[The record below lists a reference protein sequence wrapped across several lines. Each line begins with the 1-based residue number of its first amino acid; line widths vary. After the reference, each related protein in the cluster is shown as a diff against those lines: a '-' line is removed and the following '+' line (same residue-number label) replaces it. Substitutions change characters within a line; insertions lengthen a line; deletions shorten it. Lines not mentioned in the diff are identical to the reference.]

1 MGFLD
6 GLRGGQ
12 YLGFNAGGL
21 QLSDLSKFVQPA
33 QRTRVSGSSGGDSDP
48 YVGLRGETSVF
59 AQQEADVNSQLSSI
73 NESMTEAYSNY
84 EYTGD
89 KKYLDE
95 ATQLYTQYAG
105 LKEQQT
111 TMLSGRNTLKT
122 RLEETTK
129 HYENISPNAKLLTSQ
144 NTAFG
149 YQQGENLLGQGKRF
163 STPMEGLNYAHEAS
177 GSPEN
182 YMKPNLPNLYGYGY
196 GKDANLRGYIQK
208 TFQDSQESYSGF
220 GRINEEAI
228 EKDANTGAIVNK
240 WYEMYDK
247 DNTGNVNT
255 VVTGIYS
262 NLSKDNKLEAKS
274 DVLSIIEKFN
284 LTGSY
289 SDLMKA
295 ILLEIPYAKITQK
308 EKETDAEFKARVESI
323 DNSVMNEW
331 KAQGFNAIKDT
342 DNGIYVIQY
351 DITNGIPNDPA
362 TLDNLA
368 KLYTMNTA
376 LEISGAYKIEDH
388 KISLNRFV
396 ANTTKVTVNNGGED
410 LEHLTM
416 NKITQGVMYYLTGN
430 DEKNLLGL
438 EPRSIFGSNNMKI
451 DFNKVTIGNTY
462 DVDFSMPVGNQGAVH
477 VDIGGS
483 INSLGLEGFN
493 AVSETGVLSE
503 MPEFG
508 EYGQKAETYY
518 PKAFAREFTDNDNST
533 FKPLV
538 VNNVDVLG
546 ISTLDPNYFKFSD
559 KRVLPFGKTA
569 FDKVD
574 SGGAK
579 IYKYEDII
587 NKSDYTPEAKTYLTD
602 MFNDIQK
609 LDVYF
614 NKQSNRGASEAVKLE
629 FQQAY
634 STIVTKYI
642 KMLTN
647 KSKYAS
653 HDGMTGISKE
663 DIDMFLLNTSRMA
676 DYKFS
681 NQSLKDDMLK
691 NPALNGSNKIHSYDP
706 TKYGIKTY
714 PKSLYHD
721 ENGEWGKVKDQNGIR
736 KSQLYMGVNA
746 ERVVDITASGFGNYN
761 NLSFVVNS
769 TNVDKGIYANNYNL
783 KELMDMAYPTE
794 RARRSAFTSVEA
806 LKGSSADK
814 LNLLINN
821 LSNELGITIINPYT
835 RGSADNVLL
844 VSNVYIPFTMAQA
857 VGAWGG
863 KQDRNLYEETKRQG
877 IIFEG
882 EDAYTTLMRLKN

>member
-1 MGFLD
+1 MGFLN

-21 QLSDLSKFVQPA
+21 QLSDLSKFVQPV
-33 QRTRVSGSSGGDSDP
+33 QRTRGSGSSGGDSDP
-48 YVGLRGETSVF
+48 YVGLRGETNVF

-129 HYENISPNAKLLTSQ
+129 HYENISPNARLLTSQ

-149 YQQGENLLGQGKRF
+149 YKQGENLLGQGKRF

-177 GSPEN
+177 GLPEN
-182 YMKPNLPNLYGYGY
+182 YMKPNLSNLYGYGY
-196 GKDANLRGYIQK
+196 GKETNMRTHLQK
-208 TFQDSQESYSGF
+208 TFGDAQGSYSGF

-228 EKDANTGAIVNK
+228 ERDVNTGSIINK

-262 NLSKDNKLEAKS
+262 NLTEDEKFEAKS
-274 DVLSIIEKFN
+274 NVLNTIEKFN
-284 LTGSY
+284 LTGNGY
-289 SDLMKA
+289 DLLKA
-295 ILLEIPYAKITQK
+295 IQLEIPYAKITK
-308 EKETDAEFKARVESI
+308 NKGETDAEFKARVESI

-331 KAQGFNAIKDT
+331 KAQGFNAMKDT

-388 KISLNRFV
+388 KISLNRFA
-396 ANTTKVTVNNGGED
+396 ANTTRVTVNNGGED

-438 EPRSIFGSNNMKI
+438 ETRNIFGSNNMKI
-451 DFNKVTIGNTY
+451 DLNKVTIGNTY
-462 DVDFSMPVGNQGAVH
+462 DADFSMPVGNQGAVH

-546 ISTLDPNYFKFSD
+546 ISTLDPNYFKFTD

-569 FDKVD
+569 FDKVGPD
-574 SGGAK
+574 GAK

-587 NKSDYTPEAKTYLTD
+587 NKSDYTPEAKTYLID

-614 NKQSNRGASEAVKLE
+614 NKQSNRGSSEAVKLQ

-634 STIVTKYI
+634 SSVVTKYT
-642 KMLTN
+642 KMLTDP
-647 KSKYAS
+647 KYAS
-653 HDGMTGISKE
+653 YNGMTGISKE

-681 NQSLKDDMLK
+681 NQSLKDDMLI

-746 ERVVDITASGFGNYN
+746 ERVVDVTASGFGNYN

-769 TNVDKGIYANNYNL
+769 TNVDKNIYANNYNL

-821 LSNELGITIINPYT
+821 LSSELGVTIVNPYT

-844 VSNVYIPFTMAQA
+844 VSNVYIPFTMSQA

-863 KQDRNLYEETKRQG
+863 KQDKNLYEETKRQG

-882 EDAYTTLMRLKN
+882 EDAYTTLTRLRNQ